1 MYKIWLLILLVI
13 RGTNMQGFKEGLKLC
28 RGSEDVFPVVS
39 PYDIVNRI

>member
-1 MYKIWLLILLVI
+1 MYKTWLLILLVI
-13 RGTNMQGFKEGLKLC
+13 RGTSF

>member
-13 RGTNMQGFKEGLKLC
+13 RGTSFRGSKEDLKLC

>member
-13 RGTNMQGFKEGLKLC
+13 RGTKSGFKEDLKLC

>member
-13 RGTNMQGFKEGLKLC
+13 RGTNLQGFKEDLKLC

>member
-13 RGTNMQGFKEGLKLC
+13 RGTASGFKEDLKLC

>member
-13 RGTNMQGFKEGLKLC
+13 RGTASGFKEGLKLC

-39 PYDIVNRI
+39 PYDIINRI